1 MNPSI
6 PEPLLAEF
14 SRFDTC
20 TIANAIESFGVRLR
34 NEGFTDARVR
44 CQTSLAGPMVG
55 HAVTLRIR
63 SGGPSMDGH
72 RYFEGTTW
80 WNAVL
85 AQPAPRVVVIQDL
98 DAGPAAG
105 SFIGQVHAAIL
116 KVLGGVGL
124 LTDGAVRD
132 LPALAAAGFPVFAAS
147 VSVSHA
153 YAHIVEWGGEIEVA
167 GLKIRPGDWLHG
179 DAHGVVSIPP
189 SIGAGIPAAARRSL
203 EREESILA
211 ACADPAV
218 TPARL
223 RAVLES
229 MNPPARSGPS

>member
-6 PEPLLAEF
+6 PQPLLAELR
-14 SRFDTC
+14 RFDTC
-20 TIANAIESFGVRLR
+20 TIANAIETFGIRLR
-34 NEGFTDARVR
+34 NEGYTDPRVR
-44 CQTSLAGPMVG
+44 CQTALAEPMVG

-63 SGGPSMDGH
+63 SGGPALDGH

-124 LTDGAVRD
+124 VTDGAVRD
-132 LPALAAAGFPVFAAS
+132 LPALAAAGFPVFAGG

-153 YAHIVEWGGEIEVA
+153 YAHVVEWGGEIEVA

-179 DAHGVVSIPP
+179 DVHGVVSIPP
-189 SIGAGIPAAARRSL
+189 SIGAGIPDAARRL
-203 EREESILA
+203 LQREQSILS

-218 TPARL
+218 TPDRL
-223 RAVLES
+223 RTVLGL
-229 MNPPARSGPS
+229 MNSGARSGPS